1 MKKAFTLLLLSALWL
16 NGCSGEHDFG
26 QGPGFDLSRSSEMSA
41 SDVPIPDHVFQLQ
54 KQEAALTV
62 RTEPPIHPSKPP
74 SVKGIYISAWKASG
88 SSLDSLMKLLDETD
102 LNAVVIDAKTDTGQ
116 VTYDSQVPTVNEID
130 ADETRPISNMKGLVQ
145 RFKQKNIYAIARV
158 VVFKDPYLASVRND
172 LAMHTKTG
180 AVWRDKKGVPWVDP
194 YNEKVQD
201 YAIAI
206 AKEAADLGFDE
217 IQFDYVRFPDNG
229 KMVDQEVLFQNGQ
242 HKSKA
247 ETIRD
252 FVKKAKERITNA
264 HVSADVFGLTTS
276 SMDDMGIGQDWM
288 MLSQE
293 VDVLSP
299 MIYPSHY
306 RDGSLGVQNPDLH
319 SYEIVKLALQDA
331 LKKNAQL
338 QKAAQIRP
346 WLQDFTA
353 TWVHPHQIYGTAQV
367 KEQVRAAKVL
377 GIDQFLLW
385 NPSCTYSYRD

>member
-1 MKKAFTLLLLSALWL
+1 
-16 NGCSGEHDFG
+16 
-26 QGPGFDLSRSSEMSA
+26 
-41 SDVPIPDHVFQLQ
+41 
-54 KQEAALTV
+54 
-62 RTEPPIHPSKPP
+62 
-74 SVKGIYISAWKASG
+74 
-88 SSLDSLMKLLDETD
+88 MKLLDETD

-367 KEQVRAAKVL
+367 KEQVRAAKEL